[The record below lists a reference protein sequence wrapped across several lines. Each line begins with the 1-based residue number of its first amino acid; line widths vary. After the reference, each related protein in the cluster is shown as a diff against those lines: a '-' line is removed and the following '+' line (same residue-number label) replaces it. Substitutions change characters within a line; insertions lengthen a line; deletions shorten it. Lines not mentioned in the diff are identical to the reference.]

1 MAVPTAA
8 RRTDVSAEEIGFL
21 TAGPGRAAETALARL
36 LDGGIVR
43 VSRDGLVSAVH
54 QNGHGA
60 TTDVETHIH
69 NQVRSKSVRI
79 GQVVRNAADSVKMDA
94 LQRELRRRR
103 LTRSAR
109 PRLGAWWVF
118 LVIGLV
124 MALAAITQPWLL
136 IGTAGFL
143 GTAWYSFGAKP
154 LTRAGRAALA
164 GVTASDRVL
173 AVALE
178 GFRGT
183 ISGRPVGALF
193 GMSQAVTNMVP
204 RKKKRRRNARGGG
217 AGAASSAASCGSC
230 GSGCGSSSCGSS
242 SCSSSSSSCSSSSG
256 SSCGGGG
263 SSCGGG
269 GGGD

>member
-36 LDGGIVR
+36 IDGGVVR

-79 GQVVRNAADSVKMDA
+79 GQVVQRAANSVKMDA
-94 LQRELRRRR
+94 LQRDLRSRR
-103 LTRSAR
+103 LTRSPR

-118 LVIGLV
+118 LVIGLFL
-124 MALAAITQPWLL
+124 ALAAITEPWLL

-178 GFRGT
+178 GFRG
-183 ISGRPVGALF
+183 RVGNQAVGDLF
-193 GMSQAVTNMVP
+193 GLSQAVVKMIP
-204 RKKKRRRNARGGG
+204 RKKKARRMARGGG
-217 AGAASSAASCGSC
+217 ASGSAAACGSC
-230 GSGCGSSSCGSS
+230 GSGCGSSSC
-242 SCSSSSSSCSSSSG
+242 SSSSSSCGSSSG
-256 SSCGGGG
+256 SSCSSGG

>member
-36 LDGGIVR
+36 IDGGIVR

-54 QNGHGA
+54 QNGHGS
-60 TTDVETHIH
+60 TTDVEAHIH

-79 GQVVRNAADSVKMDA
+79 GQVVQNAANSVKMDA
-94 LQRELRRRR
+94 LQRDLRSRR

-118 LVIGLV
+118 LVIGLFL
-124 MALAAITQPWLL
+124 ALVAITEPWLL
-136 IGTAGFL
+136 IGTVGFL
-143 GTAWYSFGAKP
+143 GIAWYSFGAKP
-154 LTRAGRAALA
+154 LTRSGRAALA

-178 GFRGT
+178 GFRGR
-183 ISGRPVGALF
+183 IGNRAVGDLF
-193 GMSQAVTNMVP
+193 GLSQAVVKMIP
-204 RKKKRRRNARGGG
+204 RKKKARKMARG
-217 AGAASSAASCGSC
+217 GAASSSAAACGSC

-256 SSCGGGG
+256 SSCSSGG

-269 GGGD
+269 GGGGD